1 MWRTFPPPTESDP
14 LNEMAGGET
23 AFSVR
28 WNALKTKAE
37 NATKELAANI
47 QEQRDR
53 FVESRVKTQTEKGSA
68 VQASAID
75 SEQHEEALRIVQY
88 QNKALRYVCLSVCL
102 SVRFLLMMNRD
113 TACFA

>member
-1 MWRTFPPPTESDP
+1 M
-14 LNEMAGGET
+14 
-23 AFSVR
+23 R

-53 FVESRVKTQTEKGSA
+53 FVESRVKAQTEKGSA

>member
-1 MWRTFPPPTESDP
+1 
-14 LNEMAGGET
+14 MAGGET

-53 FVESRVKTQTEKGSA
+53 FVESRVRAQAEKTAPGNALQTSG
-68 VQASAID
+68 ID
-75 SEQHEEALRIVQY
+75 SEQQEEALRIVQY
-88 QNKALRYVCLSVCL
+88 QNKALRYVVS
-102 SVRFLLMMNRD
+102 SVRCVVGLID
-113 TACFA
+113 